1 MLNME
6 SVSGQIKKQ
15 IIEGEEGKIYFV
27 SDFNFTGNED
37 LVKKVLFRLE
47 KTGILIRI
55 SHGIYLYPVRDV
67 KLGIMYPSME
77 SIAQAIA
84 MRDKADIMPT
94 GALALNLLGIS
105 TQVQMNAVYI
115 TNGSPRKIKIGKK
128 KIIFKKAAQKNF
140 QFKSRVMPLVVF
152 SLKELGQDR
161 INQQIISQIEKALSN
176 RTEIKLYREDV
187 SLVPTWMKKI
197 ISQILN
203 EMAHE

>member
-1 MLNME
+1 MLKME
-6 SVSGQIKKQ
+6 SISGQIKKQ

-27 SDFNFTGNED
+27 SDFNFAGNED

-47 KTGILIRI
+47 KNGILVRI

-115 TNGSPRKIKIGKK
+115 TNGSPRKIQIGKR
-128 KIIFKKAAQKNF
+128 KIIFKKAAQKKF
-140 QFKSRVMPLVVF
+140 QFKSRMMPLVVF
-152 SLKELGQDR
+152 SLKEIGQDR

-176 RTEIKLYREDV
+176 RTEIKLYIEDV

-203 EMAHE
+203 EVAHE